1 MFTTV
6 NIADNAVAALPV
18 CCRED
23 WKMDE
28 RAALTPVVLVLMFCT
43 DTPQFVHNAQVV
55 ISG

>member
-28 RAALTPVVLVLMFCT
+28 RAALTPVVLVLMVCT